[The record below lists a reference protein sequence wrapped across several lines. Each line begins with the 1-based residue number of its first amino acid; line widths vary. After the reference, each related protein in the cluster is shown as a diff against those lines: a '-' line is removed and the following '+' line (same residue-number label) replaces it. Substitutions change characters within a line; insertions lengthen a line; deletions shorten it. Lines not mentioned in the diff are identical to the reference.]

1 MNDALLTGK
10 QLAAYL
16 NVNERTVQKLVADG
30 SLPGVK
36 VGNQWRFRRAMIDTW
51 LDDQMLGVA
60 PRLLVEPQKAGERHR
75 RMLALEQCFGPDYI
89 LPAMSEQTKPTV
101 IEELASFAARL
112 GLVRDRAWFA
122 RALMQRENVMPSA
135 AGNGVAF
142 MHTLRRHPA
151 QVLEPFMVLGRHA
164 AGVDFDALDG
174 EVTHLF
180 FVLGLK
186 YEELELPW
194 LYKLS
199 QMLSRPEAVRSLL
212 AAPDPQRMYDVL
224 AEAELAL
231 GAPHPDVV
239 TS

>member
-1 MNDALLTGK
+1 MHDSLLTGK

-60 PRLLVEPQKAGERHR
+60 PRLFAEPQKSAEPQR
-75 RMLALEQCFGPDYI
+75 RMLALDQCFRPGYI
-89 LPAMSEQTKPTV
+89 LPDMLEQTKATA
-101 IEELASFAARL
+101 IEELAAFAAKL
-112 GLVRDRAWFA
+112 GLVRDRSWFA
-122 RALMQRENVMPSA
+122 RALLQRENVMPSA

-151 QVLEPFMVLGRHA
+151 QVVQPFMVLGRHT

-199 QMLSRPEAVRSLL
+199 QMLARPEAVRSLL
-212 AAPDPQRMYDVL
+212 AAPDPQRMYEVL
-224 AEAELAL
+224 AQAELAL
-231 GAPHPDVV
+231 AAPHPGAV